1 MTTIRSGSDSFSSVL
16 RTVNTNTTTPM
27 ANAYAVLTDSLGA
40 FIMQNNGAV
49 QNVGHGRQFA
59 GIIIK
64 TLIIYEIIRVQLRV
78 R

>member
-1 MTTIRSGSDSFSSVL
+1 
-16 RTVNTNTTTPM
+16 M